1 MEKLT
6 AENLLK
12 LMRKN
17 EEKMQNEFI
26 DRIYD
31 AVDHLASKVSSST
44 YQFTQ
49 HERETFKKIETLI
62 NEVKKKIN

>member
-6 AENLLK
+6 AENLLQ

-26 DRIYD
+26 DKIYD
-31 AVDHLASKVSSST
+31 AVDLFANKVSSST
-44 YQFTQ
+44 YQITQ
-49 HERETFKKIETLI
+49 HERDTFKKIETLI
-62 NEVKKKIN
+62 NEAKKKIN